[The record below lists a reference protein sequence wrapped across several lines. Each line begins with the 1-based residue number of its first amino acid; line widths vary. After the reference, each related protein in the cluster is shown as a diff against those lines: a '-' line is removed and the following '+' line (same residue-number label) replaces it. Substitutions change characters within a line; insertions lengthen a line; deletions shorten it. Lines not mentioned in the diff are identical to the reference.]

1 LSPTIDKGVAM
12 SRPDVRTF
20 WPGTQWAYTPRENR
34 SPRRSDPDP
43 RDDED
48 IESLLEALGDG
59 GLTTRFPGEDAIPQ
73 RPANLNL
80 EPKKEFKRRTPTTT
94 K

>member
-1 LSPTIDKGVAM
+1 M
-12 SRPDVRTF
+12 SRPNVRTF
-20 WPGTQWAYTPRENR
+20 WPGTQYAYTPRENR

-43 RDDED
+43 QDDED
-48 IESLLEALGDG
+48 VGSLLEAVMDRGFS
-59 GLTTRFPGEDAIPQ
+59 TRFPGEDVIPQ

-80 EPKKEFKRRTPTTT
+80 EPKKEFKRRPPTTT